1 MNVLFDLHTFIIYNN
16 CVANAADV
24 IGAAW
29 PDLQH
34 GSSTRHAP
42 QASDQTETVSAGQP
56 PHAVVLLPD
65 VSAMGFQVPSAHPP
79 LHDDSLAAAAEDSM
93 QPDTSFLP
101 EPQSAPSGNG
111 ASAADAAA
119 EAAAAAAAAAQD
131 GLRTDP
137 VPPTVQGSIY
147 GSAHQDQPPEEPA
160 PEPLVAPTAYSTPLR
175 VDSGAAVL
183 TVPDLGAQA
192 AAPSSPPAAD
202 VQTMA
207 PSMQNSSEPNVLR
220 VSEQPPASFVSSA
233 PHGAEAADGSRDL
246 PPAEF
251 EDRSPGSSMTAEGA
265 AAAPA
270 LTGMHTRQC
279 TGSVLD
285 SYTVSCYLKPL
296 TL

>member
-1 MNVLFDLHTFIIYNN
+1 M
-16 CVANAADV
+16 
-24 IGAAW
+24 
-29 PDLQH
+29 
-34 GSSTRHAP
+34 
-42 QASDQTETVSAGQP
+42 SAGQP
-56 PHAVVLLPD
+56 PYAVALLPD
-65 VSAMGFQVPSAHPP
+65 VSAVGFRVPSAHPA
-79 LHDDSLAAAAEDSM
+79 LHDDSLTAAAEDSM
-93 QPDTSFLP
+93 RPDSSFLP

-119 EAAAAAAAAAQD
+119 EAAAAAAAAVAQN

-137 VPPTVQGSIY
+137 VPSAVQGSKH

-160 PEPLVAPTAYSTPLR
+160 PEPLVAPAAYSTPLPL
-175 VDSGAAVL
+175 DSGAAVL

-207 PSMQNSSEPNVLR
+207 PSMQDSSEPNVLR
-220 VSEQPPASFVSSA
+220 VPEQPPASFVSSA

-251 EDRSPGSSMTAEGA
+251 GDQSLGSSMTAEGA
-265 AAAPA
+265 VAAPA
-270 LTGMHTRQC
+270 LTGTQTHQC

-285 SYTVSCYLKPL
+285 SCIVGCYLKPL
-296 TL
+296 TLTIHSGACRARRQRIRVE